1 VVEEGVGGEEGRE
14 AAADGGEGRERGA
27 GDAGEALEEELVGQ
41 GGNWRS
47 LGGWVGGAKVGGGG
61 WTGTA
66 VWRSGSAGMQDLAS
80 QERLREWQLS
90 PAMSHQIRS
99 SELSVSELAAALP
112 TARMSNWAS
121 VSANLFGFGC
131 VQRSSWV

>member
-61 WTGTA
+61 WDGDGGVA
-66 VWRSGSAGMQDLAS
+66 VRVGGDAGPGEPGEA
-80 QERLREWQLS
+80 
-90 PAMSHQIRS
+90 AG
-99 SELSVSELAAALP
+99 VAALP
-112 TARMSNWAS
+112 GHEPPDRELGAQCLRTGCCIAHCTD
-121 VSANLFGFGC
+121 VKLGVGFC
-131 VQRSSWV
+131 EFVWIWLCL